1 MKKVTSKDILF
12 FFVEYIIL
20 FFIYNFRN
28 IVNIKFSNVIN
39 LPSIIILISLII
51 IYLINANLKD
61 KFKKMKWLLSI
72 SIFIY
77 VILNTLIPSINI
89 LNYIFIFYFLLFI
102 SFITYKL
109 FNYKFSISLGIST
122 LILVLLLFILSL
134 FNLLIYT
141 KILIF
146 LIIISGIVYLV
157 LKYKNGKCRLLDD
170 INLYID
176 ETVIIFSILFIIS
189 ILNGFE
195 RYVHY
200 WDEYNMWALS
210 AKKVI
215 LSNSIVNFS
224 YPPIMALWSYFISL
238 FDVFKEQN
246 LYIGNSIYIYIFIM
260 SLFSSIKDKKIYIL
274 LFLISI
280 SFCYLFSSMYSFN
293 NLYADFPSAIVFGF
307 GLIISYIS
315 VVKKKMPKIMI
326 LLPSIVITLMKPQG
340 FLLATCLILITIILY
355 SVYDIK
361 WSLKSK
367 VIKNNIIDI
376 FKKFWFIILPLIL
389 YLFWTLI
396 SNKFLIQHIYITDA
410 IAPDGLSTTFFSNP
424 SIKTLIH
431 FALNAFKYLD
441 NTIFNSIIPLSL
453 INYFIL
459 INTFIF
465 ICFYSSCKDIKKSIL
480 YTIPFIIAF
489 ICYFILTALSLLVA
503 MPIEDALEFSSF
515 SRYLDNFNVGIFM
528 FVIWMIFQKFQIKK
542 KYVLVLT
549 TILIFISVPI
559 SKTFSFVTD
568 IESRYENRNNYYS
581 DVKKFNLVLNNT
593 NKHSKIYIIDQ
604 EDKSGYLPMCKAQY
618 YLYPRITNANGQIN
632 WKIQTKT
639 DNSSWMLS
647 AKTLEQTL
655 IKNKFDYLF
664 LYSTTNEFFDEI
676 SYMIKNK
683 GNIENYKLFKINVI
697 NNSISLTPIV

>member
-28 IVNIKFSNVIN
+28 IVNIKFSNLIN

-51 IYLINANLKD
+51 IYLINVNLKD

-134 FNLLIYT
+134 FSLLIYT

-146 LIIISGIVYLV
+146 LIVISGIVYLV
-157 LKYKNGKCRLLDD
+157 LKYKHENCSFFDD

-189 ILNGFE
+189 MLNGFE

-260 SLFSSIKDKKIYIL
+260 SLFSSIKDKKLYVL

-326 LLPSIVITLMKPQG
+326 LLPSVVITLMKPQG

-376 FKKFWFIILPLIL
+376 FKKFWFIILPFIL

-459 INTFIF
+459 INAFIF

-549 TILIFISVPI
+549 T
-559 SKTFSFVTD
+559 
-568 IESRYENRNNYYS
+568 
-581 DVKKFNLVLNNT
+581 
-593 NKHSKIYIIDQ
+593 
-604 EDKSGYLPMCKAQY
+604 M
-618 YLYPRITNANGQIN
+618 
-632 WKIQTKT
+632 
-639 DNSSWMLS
+639 
-647 AKTLEQTL
+647 
-655 IKNKFDYLF
+655 
-664 LYSTTNEFFDEI
+664 
-676 SYMIKNK
+676 
-683 GNIENYKLFKINVI
+683 
-697 NNSISLTPIV
+697 